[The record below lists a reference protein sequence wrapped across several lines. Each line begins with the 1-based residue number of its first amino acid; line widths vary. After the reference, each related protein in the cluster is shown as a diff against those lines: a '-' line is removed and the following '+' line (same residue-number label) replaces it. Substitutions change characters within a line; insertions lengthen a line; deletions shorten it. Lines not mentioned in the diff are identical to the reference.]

1 MTTEL
6 TIGAI
11 NPGYGGLPI
20 GVAAALGGATLAWHA
35 HPGQGADCPARTVM
49 RYYHPRAGEH
59 ALPAAMPTM
68 VDVLTIN
75 RYASWQTTGAPLIDA
90 GYKPPLVIAEVQDPN
105 DEAVQICM
113 DLNDHGYRT
122 IWQTMHASAVGAPH
136 MRGRAY
142 SIGVRNDCDA
152 PTVNASYLDADPWTG
167 STWPTPSAYN
177 THLDCDAY
185 RWAQDDLEGHA
196 NKALTRALEHWEKVT
211 GERYPYPLYA
221 LPTTTEAGRLSIGF
235 VEWMMGLPIGY
246 VSTPSLHLS
255 HDQRMDLL
263 YSGTVPLQ
271 AAHAV
276 AVSLTQ
282 MGDQ

>member
-75 RYASWQTTGAPLIDA
+75 RYASWQTTGAALIDA

-152 PTVNASYLDADPWTG
+152 
-167 STWPTPSAYN
+167 
-177 THLDCDAY
+177 Y

-196 NKALTRALEHWEKVT
+196 NKALTRAREHWEKVT